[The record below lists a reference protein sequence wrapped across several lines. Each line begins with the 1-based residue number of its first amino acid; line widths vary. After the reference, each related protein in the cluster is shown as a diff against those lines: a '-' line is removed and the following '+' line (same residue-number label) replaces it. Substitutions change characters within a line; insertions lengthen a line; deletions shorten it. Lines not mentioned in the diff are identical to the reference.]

1 MNLLIDANII
11 LEISLDQEK
20 AEESRQFLNSFQEHE
35 FFMTDFSIHSI
46 GVILYFR
53 DRKEGFQYFLHDVIS
68 KMDVGIAV
76 LSLEDMNGVLEV
88 SEKFGLDFD
97 DSYQYMAAKKYGL
110 TLVSF
115 DSHFDK
121 TDLKRKTPGQIIKR
135 NNL

>member
-1 MNLLIDANII
+1 VNLLIDANII

>member
-115 DSHFDK
+115 DSHSDK
-121 TDLKRKTPGQIIKR
+121 TDLKRKTPGQIIKH